1 MVVSKTHT
9 HSQLRGRQTVLYQRE
24 LHLRFV
30 VELDEDW
37 LVPSRARLPRDPPDA
52 RLPRDPPDAR
62 RAELDEHLADPTR
75 HALAVGGADARHE
88 SLGLAVAT
96 GDVDLVQVF
105 EDAALV
111 RDDLALIECRLV
123 FLILSSLILEDEE
136 LVPGEVDEV
145 VLPRPRVHLS
155 KVLLGLLL
163 RGPVLL
169 GPAVERCTDVLVT
182 RFREK
187 L

>member
-1 MVVSKTHT
+1 MI
-9 HSQLRGRQTVLYQRE
+9 L
-24 LHLRFV
+24 V
-30 VELDEDW
+30 VEQELEGTVGTGLEVNKVDLPAAAEALGEDW

-52 RLPRDPPDAR
+52 R
-62 RAELDEHLADPTR
+62 RAEHDEHLADPTR
-75 HALAVGGADARHE
+75 HALAVGRLDARRE

-96 GDVDLVQVF
+96 GDMDLVQVF

-111 RDDLALIECRLV
+111 RDDLALIECRLA
-123 FLILSSLILEDEE
+123 FLILISLILVLEDEE

-145 VLPRPRVHLS
+145 VLTHPRVHLI

-163 RGPVLL
+163 RGPVFP
-169 GPAVERCTDVLVT
+169 GPAVERCADVVVT
-182 RFREK
+182 RFCEK

>member
-1 MVVSKTHT
+1 M
-9 HSQLRGRQTVLYQRE
+9 
-24 LHLRFV
+24 
-30 VELDEDW
+30 
-37 LVPSRARLPRDPPDA
+37 
-52 RLPRDPPDAR
+52 
-62 RAELDEHLADPTR
+62 
-75 HALAVGGADARHE
+75 GGADARHE

-96 GDVDLVQVF
+96 SDVDLVQVF

-145 VLPRPRVHLS
+145 VLTHPRVHLI

-163 RGPVLL
+163 RGPVFP
-169 GPAVERCTDVLVT
+169 GPAVERCADVVVT
-182 RFREK
+182 RFCEK